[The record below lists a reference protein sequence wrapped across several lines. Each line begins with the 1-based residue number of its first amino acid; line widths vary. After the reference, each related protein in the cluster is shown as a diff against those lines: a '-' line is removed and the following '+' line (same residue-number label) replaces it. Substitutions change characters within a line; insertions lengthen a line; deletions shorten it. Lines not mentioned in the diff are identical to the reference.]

1 MPTHCTASRWI
12 CRILLLALWF
22 ALTLG
27 QAHAG
32 SLVMSI
38 DNVTGPSAGQGTFD
52 VLLTNTNPAGGTS
65 YDVASFSFELS
76 VPASSGVQFT
86 GASTAFVSPA
96 YIFAGTGGA
105 SIDPTFTL
113 SLDSFPN
120 TQFSGSD
127 TEFTYPSIAVGPG
140 AVFGLGLI
148 SYSVSPQAPAGDVP
162 ISFVLARSSVSDP
175 SGAAI
180 ADFQTDS
187 TNGIIHLGVSTI
199 PEPSSFLLAT
209 IGIAGV
215 FLAGLCKRLQRA
227 ARRITGAE
235 GDIHLS

>member
-1 MPTHCTASRWI
+1 M
-12 CRILLLALWF
+12 LLLALWF

-52 VLLTNTNPAGGTS
+52 MLLTNTNPAGGTS
-65 YDVASFSFELS
+65 YDVASFSFDLS

-86 GASTAFVSPA
+86 GATTAFVSPA

-105 SIDPTFTL
+105 TIDPTFTL
-113 SLDSFPN
+113 SPDSFPN
-120 TQFSGSD
+120 FQFTGSD

-162 ISFVLARSSVSDP
+162 ISFLLAGSSVSDP

-187 TNGIIHLGVSTI
+187 SNGIIHLGVSTI

-209 IGIAGV
+209 IGIAAV
-215 FLAGLCKRLQRA
+215 LLAGLCKRLQRA

-235 GDIHLS
+235 GDIHECH

>member
-1 MPTHCTASRWI
+1 MSTHCTASRWI
-12 CRILLLALWF
+12 CRLLLLALWF

-27 QAHAG
+27 QAHGG
-32 SLVMSI
+32 SLVMSV
-38 DNVTGPSAGQGTFD
+38 DNVTGPSAGQGTFE

-65 YDVASFSFELS
+65 YDVAGFSFELS
-76 VPASSGVQFT
+76 VPAGSGVQFT
-86 GASTAFVSPA
+86 GEALRLSAPLTSSR
-96 YIFAGTGGA
+96 GLESA

-148 SYSVSPQAPAGDVP
+148 SYSVSPQAPAGNVP
-162 ISFVLARSSVSDP
+162 ISFVLPGSSVSDP
-175 SGAAI
+175 SGRAI

-187 TNGIIHLGVSTI
+187 SNGIIHVGVSTI

-209 IGIAGV
+209 IGIAAI
-215 FLAGLCKRLQRA
+215 FLACLCKRRQ
-227 ARRITGAE
+227 
-235 GDIHLS
+235 

>member
-1 MPTHCTASRWI
+1 MSTHCTASRWI
-12 CRILLLALWF
+12 CRILLLAVWF

-32 SLVMSI
+32 SLVMSV

-76 VPASSGVQFT
+76 VPAGSGVQFT
-86 GASTAFVSPA
+86 GANTAFVGPA

-113 SLDSFPN
+113 SLDSFPT
-120 TQFSGSD
+120 TQFTGSD
-127 TEFTYPSIAVGPG
+127 TEFANPGIAVGPG

-148 SYSVSPQAPAGDVP
+148 SYSVFPQTPASDVP
-162 ISFVLARSSVSDP
+162 ISFVLAGSSVSDP

-180 ADFQTDS
+180 TDFQTDS
-187 TNGIIHLGVSTI
+187 SNGSNSRPLESY
-199 PEPSSFLLAT
+199 SS
-209 IGIAGV
+209 
-215 FLAGLCKRLQRA
+215 
-227 ARRITGAE
+227 
-235 GDIHLS
+235 

>member
-1 MPTHCTASRWI
+1 
-12 CRILLLALWF
+12 
-22 ALTLG
+22 
-27 QAHAG
+27 
-32 SLVMSI
+32 MSI

-113 SLDSFPN
+113 SPDSFPN
-120 TQFSGSD
+120 FQFTGSD

-148 SYSVSPQAPAGDVP
+148 SYSVSSQAPAGDVP
-162 ISFVLARSSVSDP
+162 ISFVLAGSSVSDP
-175 SGAAI
+175 TGEAI

-187 TNGIIHLGVSTI
+187 SNGIIHLGVSTI

-209 IGIAGV
+209 SGIAAV

-227 ARRITGAE
+227 AMRITGAE